1 MEIIPTNRRDI
12 TISPQDPR
20 CVAIANRYGDF
31 QEFSTK
37 WTPMRLGYIAENVEK
52 SVEQGVPA
60 LVMMML
66 TYGTENIQTNL
77 RIMLAGVVKDMRE
90 DNVSYDDITT
100 IARLIT
106 EAKSLRLL
114 NYAYLVTFF
123 KKIEQGEYPLYSC
136 KPHQFMAA
144 LQTYA
149 KTALATQRALQEAAE
164 RAEAERRM
172 EEHRKSAIT
181 FEEYKRRTGYNGDNP
196 LDSGKC

>member
-1 MEIIPTNRRDI
+1 MDIIPTNRHEIQIATND
-12 TISPQDPR
+12 SR

-31 QEFSTK
+31 QDFCKVWS
-37 WTPMRLGYIAENVEK
+37 PMKLGYIAENVEN
-52 SVEQGVPA
+52 SVKQKVPT

-106 EAKSLRLL
+106 ETKSLRLL

-164 RAEAERRM
+164 RAETERRM

-181 FEEYKRRTGYNGDNP
+181 FEEFKRRTGYNGDNP